1 MGILTRKHFNLHVS
15 SNYLWFY
22 NLKCAFACLAG
33 CFVWCTWGQSAR
45 PAQWRRLRSALSYPE
60 EERAPVL
67 TSALIK
73 FIIKRILITR
83 PVHNLRAVPRFPG
96 AHHKNFS
103 WAHFFLEKPHTPP
116 GSPRPSVRRLWPCQ
130 GATACPQKKW
140 HAERMRRRGNATPAF
155 CQKQAA
161 GVSGGGGQE
170 TLIDAQVTKDPST
183 LFIMAST

>member
-1 MGILTRKHFNLHVS
+1 MHAWQDVLSGAREVRVRGLH
-15 SNYLWFY
+15 N
-22 NLKCAFACLAG
+22 G
-33 CFVWCTWGQSAR
+33 DGSAAR
-45 PAQWRRLRSALSYPE
+45 YHAE

-67 TSALIK
+67 ASALIK

-96 AHHKNFS
+96 AHHKNLS
-103 WAHFFLEKPHTPP
+103 RASAFFLEKPHAPP
-116 GSPRPSVRRLWPCQ
+116 GSPHPCVRRLWPCQ

-183 LFIMAST
+183 LFIMVST